1 VSAGPGDAYGHDARA
16 YRGHTG
22 LPQDCQTEAASF
34 RRAGRLDFITY
45 FETSE
50 LEEFHAQVVSLEQI
64 KEFQYTRQFGHSTLM
79 SVVKS
84 VNEIIEALA

>member
-1 VSAGPGDAYGHDARA
+1 
-16 YRGHTG
+16 
-22 LPQDCQTEAASF
+22 
-34 RRAGRLDFITY
+34 
-45 FETSE
+45 